1 MAAMDNIYKDS
12 QKSTVKSGLLYRPIR
27 RKRCQLQTIMIL
39 LASLILSLFMLLAKA
54 SCSHTVPPTASILNG
69 TYEGRHLPEFGQ
81 DLFLGIPYA
90 LAARLR
96 NPLPLN
102 ESWTGVRDATRYTV
116 ACYADY
122 YPGTLESVGVTVSEN
137 CLNLNIIR
145 PAGTTSSSRLPVV
158 VWVHG
163 GGFFGGFG
171 ADGNT
176 NTSYVVRDS
185 VENGT
190 PIMAITI
197 NYRLGF
203 FGFPGGHQVAAEGV
217 TNLGLK
223 DQRHALRWIQENVA
237 AFGGD
242 PSKVTLWG
250 QSAGAIS
257 IGHQILA
264 YGGNGAEELF
274 RGGILVS
281 GSAGLATNMLLP
293 THPSIME
300 AYDGLLNATGCAD
313 ADHTLNCVREAPAD
327 IVWKATIGAPFP
339 SWWPSIDGDFVQKPP
354 TWQILEGGIA
364 PVSVIVGANN
374 DEGLATAYAFAASE
388 TEADAAALLHLQFP
402 AARDSTIQEVLAA
415 YPVDAPSPPYS
426 LPVSSDPANDPF
438 CAALREANMTCGAQ
452 YRRMAGIYSDYAQ
465 IGGRR
470 LTAREW
476 ARAGIPAYSYRFDTN
491 PTDIPIVKN
500 VLAPGFAT
508 HSAEYSYFFNF
519 PPEYDMHGLN
529 PPVRNV
535 SSHLTL
541 SRNIVDKFIAYIATG
556 NPNSFSV
563 PDVPEWPQYSVSEP
577 TNMVFNATFADNT
590 IHTRVEA
597 DTWRGEGLELWV
609 KYAVELSF
617 NGNWRP

>member
-1 MAAMDNIYKDS
+1 
-12 QKSTVKSGLLYRPIR
+12 
-27 RKRCQLQTIMIL
+27 MIL
-39 LASLILSLFMLLAKA
+39 LASLTLFLFMLLAGA
-54 SCSHTVPPTASILNG
+54 SCSPTPSPTARTLNG
-69 TYEGRHLPEFGQ
+69 TYEGRYLPEFEQ

-90 LAARLR
+90 LGPRLR
-96 NPLPLN
+96 NSVPLN
-102 ESWTGVRDATRYTV
+102 ESWTDVRDATRYTV

-122 YPGTLESVGVTVSEN
+122 YPGTLEAVGATVGED

-145 PAGTTSSSRLPVV
+145 PSGTTSSSELPVV
-158 VWVHG
+158 VWIYG
-163 GGFFGGFG
+163 GSFTTGYGG
-171 ADGNT
+171 DGNT
-176 NTSYVVRDS
+176 NTSYVIRDS

-190 PIMAITI
+190 PIIAITI

-203 FGFPGGHQVAAEGV
+203 FGFPGGHQAVAEGI

-223 DQRHALRWIQENVA
+223 DQRHALRWIQENIA

-242 PSKVTLWG
+242 PGKVTLWG

-257 IGHQILA
+257 IEHQILA
-264 YGGNGAEELF
+264 YGGKGAEELF

-281 GSAGLATNMLLP
+281 GTAGLATNMLIP
-293 THPSIME
+293 THPNILK
-300 AYDGLLNATGCAD
+300 AYDNLLNATGCAD
-313 ADHTLNCVREAPAD
+313 ADRTLDCIREAPAD
-327 IVWKATIGAPFP
+327 TVWKATIGASFP
-339 SWWPSIDGDFVQKPP
+339 SWWPSIDGDFVRKTP
-354 TWQILEGGIA
+354 TLQILEGDIA

-374 DEGLATAYAFAASE
+374 DEGLLTANGVAASAE
-388 TEADAAALLHLQFP
+388 TEADVALTLRLQFP
-402 AARDSTIQEVLAA
+402 AARDSTIQKVLAA

-426 LPVSSDPANDPF
+426 LPVGPDPANDVF

-452 YRRMAGIYSDYAQ
+452 YRRMASIYTDYAQ
-465 IGGRR
+465 VSGRR

-500 VLAPGFAT
+500 ALAPGFST
-508 HSAEYSYFFNF
+508 HSAEYAYFFNF
-519 PPEYDMHGLN
+519 PPGYYMHGLN

-541 SRNIVDKFIAYIATG
+541 SRNIVDKFIAYVATG
-556 NPNSFSV
+556 NPNSFPV
-563 PDVPEWPQYSVSEP
+563 PEVPEWPRYSVSEP

-590 IHTRVEA
+590 IYTHVEA
-597 DTWRGEGLELWV
+597 DTWREEGLELWV

-617 NGNWRP
+617 NSNWRP